1 MNRSS
6 NEAEGGGELSEEA
19 LPKKTLVWHK
29 VPVGGFIPSGREG
42 HSSVGAN
49 MKMYIFGGMET
60 GRRVNTMQ
68 VLDIATGHWSNNV
81 VGNRDLRIDAEIHK
95 DATSTDDIDAH
106 KGIGK
111 AASIDENA
119 DFDPDAVE
127 SKNPNV
133 PTPRT
138 HHASCL
144 LEFEVEINQVQKKRG
159 RKQKVALPPEEP
171 VTKRMQL
178 MIVHGGEGTVIE
190 DKDDAEDEANMK
202 NSKSHV
208 HFNNDSKLTRAHKHG
223 KTKGHA
229 KGALRDTQFGH
240 TLNVGEYE
248 MAAKKREDNAMKRAQ
263 EEESRMMT
271 EMDNKLEGM
280 SRSASAPG
288 GVCVKDT
295 LQNFGHKTGGLRV
308 DKQKSAHLKDLA
320 GATDATSKN
329 ISSLQHNQQMV
340 LSAQSVVPLEDIF
353 ALDVNNGEWIKFE
366 TIMGPLPRK
375 GHSLSI
381 APVSRAALGMG
392 ASGDSLDP
400 DRILMNRDKRLG
412 RIHNHQS
419 IDPDDDEDL
428 KPDPR
433 VQSVMLF
440 GGFNNEHEA
449 YSNTV
454 HLATVENI
462 ASSYINLNQMVQ
474 DERAML
480 NKEEGGDTDSD
491 SGSESADPSVK
502 SKKGSGGDA
511 AWQLQKE
518 MIKQQNAIKWQV
530 VQTTGTPPSPRYRH
544 SATIVRKRKEEAH
557 HHHHTLAGRQSE
569 SCTLVI
575 FGGLGRG
582 NVPMNDVHILDL
594 DTLHWTNLTGSDDTW
609 PSHGLFGHTAIPH
622 AIKGMWLKRSETEGE
637 VEDDDVFGN
646 IPLSAAARMAA
657 RAAGASKKGSIKDA
671 SLLPGTEAFGESSNA
686 LAPEEEMS
694 MYQDVLIVYGG
705 SGGSEED
712 NAARY
717 RTKKAGLVR
726 HYVNHVPPDHGPEHY
741 PDEEEE
747 IPLDLETR
755 EKVARESG
763 ASHVT
768 RVLDL
773 TTGEWRE
780 LHGSISYPSQRVNH
794 SIALVNGWAPGNPA
808 RIPIRV
814 GEAHHM
820 NSLPPA
826 PELGS
831 TKKSGAAD
839 GDVGA
844 TAGTA
849 VNTRGPPS
857 PALGADD
864 EGDERDSCA
873 VIFGGSSLAMCPPD
887 AWVLDLKW
895 RVAGVKGFD
904 SHATSRTRDAL
915 TQSIEWSKRTQYATG
930 STRHL
935 KAAMHH
941 HESHTLH
948 MAADGTG
955 RDGTHIDLELDPNYS
970 TLNHRMTSSGPGGY
984 PGGYTG
990 PAGASAGTV
999 NFTHLH
1005 LSPQEIESQYE
1016 ELTAAFRRVKK
1027 ERAYAELQIKKERER
1042 SFECLLRADRAERE
1056 LKQVNREY
1064 ATHRART
1071 SNQIGDLEGTIET
1084 QNEALAKLKQLS
1096 DELMLE
1102 RAENE
1107 KVINALVLA
1116 ARAQRADE
1124 KTEGKFKV
1132 KTVF

>member
-1 MNRSS
+1 MT
-6 NEAEGGGELSEEA
+6 EEA

-29 VPVGGFIPSGREG
+29 LPVGGFIPSGREG

-95 DATSTDDIDAH
+95 DATSEDDIDAH

-119 DFDPDAVE
+119 DLDPDAVD

-133 PTPRT
+133 PTPRC

-144 LEFEVEINQVQKKRG
+144 IEFDVEINQIHKKRG
-159 RKQKVALPPEEP
+159 RKQKEALPPPEP

-190 DKDDAEDEANMK
+190 DKDEPALEANK
-202 NSKSHV
+202 TNSKSHV
-208 HFNNDSKLTRAHKHG
+208 HFGAANKLNSAQKHS
-223 KTKGHA
+223 KTKGHT
-229 KGALRDTQFGH
+229 KGPLRDTQFGH
-240 TLNVGEYE
+240 TLSVEE
-248 MAAKKREDNAMKRAQ
+248 HDMAAKRREDKLTRMTQN
-263 EEESRMMT
+263 EESRMMT
-271 EMDNKLEGM
+271 EMDNKLETM

-288 GVCVKDT
+288 GVCVQDT

-320 GATDATSKN
+320 GVTDAASKN
-329 ISSLQHNQQMV
+329 LSSLQHNQQMV

-366 TIMGPLPRK
+366 TVMGPLPRK

-381 APVSRAALGMG
+381 APVSRAALGMS

-400 DRILMNRDKRLG
+400 DRILLNRDRRLG
-412 RIHNHQS
+412 RIHNHEAV
-419 IDPDDDEDL
+419 DPDDEEDY

-440 GGFNNEHEA
+440 GGYNNEHEA

-454 HLATVENI
+454 HMATVENI
-462 ASSYINLNQMVQ
+462 ASSYINLNQMIQ

-480 NKEEGGDTDSD
+480 KREEGVSDSD
-491 SGSESADPSVK
+491 SDSESADPSVK
-502 SKKGSGGDA
+502 SKKNPGGDV

-518 MIKQQNAIKWQV
+518 MIKQQNAIKWRGV
-530 VQTTGTPPSPRYRH
+530 ETTGTPPCPRYRH
-544 SATIVRKRKEEAH
+544 SATIVRKRKEEH
-557 HHHHTLAGRQSE
+557 HHPLAGRQSE
-569 SCTLVI
+569 GCALVV

-582 NVPMNDVHILDL
+582 NVPLNDVHVLDL
-594 DTLHWTNLTGSDDTW
+594 DTLEWRTVTGPEESW
-609 PSHGLFGHTAIPH
+609 PAHGLFGHTAIPH
-622 AIKGMWLKRSETEGE
+622 AIRGMWLKRSETEGE

-646 IPLSAAARMAA
+646 IPLSAAARLAA
-657 RAAGASKKGSIKDA
+657 RAAGASKKGATKEDG
-671 SLLPGTEAFGESSNA
+671 LLPGTEAFGEAANHLS
-686 LAPEEEMS
+686 PEEEMS

-705 SGGSEED
+705 SGGSAED
-712 NAARY
+712 NAKKY

-726 HYVNHVPPDHGPEHY
+726 HYVNHVPPVHGPEHC
-741 PDEEEE
+741 PDDEEEV
-747 IPLDLETR
+747 PLSLEMR

-763 ASHVT
+763 ASHKT
-768 RVLDL
+768 RVLDI

-780 LHGSISYPSQRVNH
+780 LHGSITYPSQRVNH

-808 RIPIRV
+808 RVAIRV

-831 TKKSGAAD
+831 PKKEGAE
-839 GDVGA
+839 
-844 TAGTA
+844 GTA
-849 VNTRGPPS
+849 VNVGGPP
-857 PALGADD
+857 PAWSTGGAD
-864 EGDERDSCA
+864 EEKDSCA

-887 AWVLDLKW
+887 AWVLDLRW

-915 TQSIEWSKRTQYATG
+915 SQSIEWAKRTQYATG
-930 STRHL
+930 SNRHL
-935 KAAMHH
+935 NAAMGH
-941 HESHTLH
+941 HENHTLH
-948 MAADGTG
+948 MAAEGAGRAGT
-955 RDGTHIDLELDPNYS
+955 RIDLELDPNYS
-970 TLNHRMTSSGPGGY
+970 TLNQRMTSSAPGTAPGGNAATS
-984 PGGYTG
+984 GTG
-990 PAGASAGTV
+990 TGTV
-999 NFTHLH
+999 NFSHLH

-1027 ERAYAELQIKKERER
+1027 ERAYAELQIKRERER

-1064 ATHRART
+1064 ATHRARA
-1071 SNQIGDLEGTIET
+1071 SGQIKDLEGTVEKQT
-1084 QNEALAKLKQLS
+1084 VDLAKLKQLA

-1102 RAENE
+1102 KAENE

-1116 ARAQRADE
+1116 ARAQRTDD